1 MSIHRILFKD
11 LMAIFGLVLCAPPGT
26 TLAQTSPAD
35 EQRAFAD
42 RMMVCNA
49 HALLLKMYAQGTVP
63 SHIPAPAPYRD
74 LALAADKD
82 YAAQRMNRSHYRD
95 LALAELE
102 PLLNTRPMEGLSEA
116 QKDEHV
122 YAMWSQLIE
131 SCNAA
136 AAQPP
141 LKN

>member
-1 MSIHRILFKD
+1 MSTHRILFKD
-11 LMAIFGLVLCAPPGT
+11 LMAITGLVLCVPLGAA
-26 TLAQTSPAD
+26 LAQTSPAP
-35 EQRAFAD
+35 EQRAFTD

-49 HALLLKMYAQGTVP
+49 HALLLKMYADGNVP
-63 SHIPAPAPYRD
+63 SHVPAPEPYRD

-102 PLLNTRPMEGLSEA
+102 PLLNTRPMEGLSKP

-122 YAMWSQLIE
+122 YAMWSQLID
-131 SCNAA
+131 SCNATA
-136 AAQPP
+136 AKPP